1 MIWWLR
7 ISSFMRRNSSVIIAI
22 LMMVLLASC
31 GVVDDRT
38 QAVPAEPPER
48 LVVETV
54 GTPVP
59 LPFENKFPDRWNG
72 SNDGTP
78 FEPCVAF
85 SEAELKRFDIDPNR
99 IEDAAMV
106 NGQGIRGCSWFMPA
120 RFSLSSLVTNS
131 KSMEE
136 YRDGTVENE
145 WISNLIVS
153 NRAVGL
159 FRNAGDASACST
171 YVQSYSAAVVTN
183 VVTSMTPEGRSIDS
197 CKVVEE
203 FTRAY
208 IDKIP
213 G

>member
-1 MIWWLR
+1 MA
-7 ISSFMRRNSSVIIAI
+7 AI
-22 LMMVLLASC
+22 LIMALSASC
-31 GVVDDRT
+31 GIADENT
-38 QAVPAEPPER
+38 QAVPVKPPER
-48 LVVETV
+48 LVVDTV

-59 LPFENKFPDRWNG
+59 LPFESKFPNRWNG

-85 SEAELKRFDIDPNR
+85 SEGELKRFDIDPNR

-120 RFSLSSLVTNS
+120 RFALSSLVTNS

-145 WISNLIVS
+145 WMPNLVISNRV
-153 NRAVGL
+153 VGL
-159 FRNAGDASACST
+159 FRNAGDASTCST

-183 VVTSMTPEGRSIDS
+183 VVTSMAPEGRSIDP
-197 CKVVEE
+197 CKLVED

-213 G
+213 N